1 MSEPRVVGALPGAAS
16 VTVICEEGCT
26 GGWGAVAFLVWPCQ
40 LPILAVVEHLAS
52 LCARVRLP
60 LPSLGVGVGPGHIHI
75 LVRSFTAAETG
86 QVV

>member
-75 LVRSFTAAETG
+75 LARSFTAAETG